1 MSGLIDPED
10 ASRTFRNLEI
20 PNNLE
25 KNSEKNSK
33 KVSVRNR
40 SKNL

>member
-20 PNNLE
+20 SNNLE
-25 KNSEKNSK
+25 KIMK
-33 KVSVRNR
+33 KIP
-40 SKNL
+40 KKYL

>member
-20 PNNLE
+20 SNNLE
-25 KNSEKNSK
+25 KNYEKNFK